1 MTDLIRVL
9 VDSPVTVLVSDP
21 AASVT
26 LAVGL
31 PGPPGPAGAPGTPGS
46 GDPGDYLQTALRLAE
61 FADDSARAAARAN
74 LGLATIDGGT
84 FTTATP

>member
-1 MTDLIRVL
+1 MTDLIRVI
-9 VDSPVTVLVSDP
+9 VHDPVTVRVE
-21 AASVT
+21 
-26 LAVGL
+26 VGL
-31 PGPPGPAGAPGTPGS
+31 PGPPGPAGTPGS

-61 FADDSARAAARAN
+61 FADDTARASARAN